1 MEKADVKNKGPHN
14 INIIDRSKITITG
27 VLDVKSFDELEILL
41 ETEQGILLIKGN
53 GLSVKALCLEEKLVK
68 IEGELEAMA
77 YMKQGIGKNREKLS
91 KRLFS

>member
-1 MEKADVKNKGPHN
+1 MDKTDTKTKGPHN
-14 INIIDRSKITITG
+14 INIADRSRMTITG

-41 ETEQGILLIKGN
+41 ETELGILLIKGS

-68 IEGELEAMA
+68 IEGELQAMA
-77 YMKQGIGKNREKLS
+77 YTKQGIGKNREKLS